1 MPLDLS
7 NLNPEQR
14 EAVEH
19 IEGPSLIIAGA
30 GSGKTRVLTS
40 KIAHLIDSGV
50 NPAEILALTFTNKAA
65 REMKERVVA
74 LTGGQ
79 AERIWMGT
87 FHSMFSRILR
97 MEAELV
103 GFSRDYTIYDA
114 ADSLSVI
121 KSLMNEQ
128 NVSPDKINPRG
139 VQAFISNLKNRYML
153 PPEFDPLANT
163 FFEKIVSSIYYVY
176 FERLRR
182 NNSMDFDDLLIYPL
196 ILFEKYEEILNKYR
210 NRFRFVL
217 VDEYQDTNRA
227 QYEIV
232 KALVQIHRN
241 ITVVGDDAQS
251 IYKWRGAD
259 IQNIFDFRDDFEEYK
274 MFRLEQNYRSTKK
287 ILDLAGLVIQKNSKQ
302 IEKKLWTDN
311 KDGEYVT
318 MVESL
323 TDKEEASK
331 ISRYISK
338 EIHERRINFKDVAIL
353 YRTNAQSRTFEEFF
367 RLNGIPYIIV
377 GGIRFYERK
386 EIKDILAHLRII
398 VNPSDEESVLR
409 VLLLKEGLGKTTVE
423 KLKSTAAEAGKT
435 LYEAIKDIENIP
447 HISGK
452 TRNKIIEVLNFT
464 NKYRYLKEDM
474 KVTEIVR
481 GVVDETGMVNQLK
494 LENTS
499 EAEERINNINE
510 LVSAVAEFEESV
522 ENPTMEEFLTQV
534 SLVSDIDEVDERKN
548 AVTLM
553 TIHAAKGLEFPVVFI
568 VGMEEGIFPVSSSM
582 NSLEE
587 LEEERRLFYVA
598 ITRAMQKLYISFAN
612 QRFRF
617 GTRTYQVK
625 SRFLKEA
632 EDEYNKLNL
641 VEYERI
647 KQAKSKGGFAGRAQ
661 KAPQKIRIDFSA
673 KQDDGYEEHDEFSD
687 IVKGKGVYHETFG
700 SGVVLGVQ
708 GKGKDKKADILFED
722 CGLKKII
729 LKYAKLRVN
738 FD

>member
-14 EAVEH
+14 RAVEQ

-40 KIAHLIDSGV
+40 KIAHLIDSGI
-50 NPAEILALTFTNKAA
+50 NPREILALTFTNKAA
-65 REMKERVVA
+65 REMKDCVVA
-74 LTGGQ
+74 LTGGS
-79 AERIWMGT
+79 AENIWMGT
-87 FHSMFSRILR
+87 FHSMFARILR
-97 MEAELV
+97 MEAELI
-103 GFSRDYTIYDA
+103 GFTRYYTIYDT
-114 ADSLSVI
+114 ADSVSVI
-121 KSLMNEQ
+121 KSIMSEQ
-128 NVSPDKINPRG
+128 NVSTDKINPKS
-139 VQAFISNLKNRYML
+139 VQAFISNVKNRYVL
-153 PPEFDPLANT
+153 PAEFDALAQT
-163 FFEKIVSSIYYVY
+163 FFEKIVSSVYSVY
-176 FERLRR
+176 FDRLRK
-182 NNSMDFDDLLIYPL
+182 NNAMDFDDLLIYPL
-196 ILFEKYEEILNKYR
+196 ILFEKFEEILNKYR

-232 KALVQIHRN
+232 KALSQTHKN

-259 IQNIFDFRDDFEEYK
+259 IQNIFDFRNDFPEHK
-274 MFRLEQNYRSTKK
+274 LFRLEQNYRSTKK
-287 ILDLAGLVIQKNSKQ
+287 ILDMAGLVIQKNQRQ
-302 IEKKLWTDN
+302 IEKKLWTEN
-311 KDGEYVT
+311 HEGEYVT
-318 MVESL
+318 MLESL

-338 EIHERRINFKDVAIL
+338 EIHERHINFKDAAIL

-386 EIKDILAHLRII
+386 EIKDILAHLRVI
-398 VNPSDEESVLR
+398 VNPADEESLLR
-409 VLLLKEGLGKTTVE
+409 VLLMKEGLGKTTIE
-423 KLKSTAAEAGKT
+423 KIRTQAETENKT
-435 LYEAIKDIENIP
+435 LYEVIKNPENLA

-452 TRNKIIEVLNFT
+452 TRNKIVEVLNFT
-464 NKYRYLKEDM
+464 NKYKYLKEEM
-474 KVTEIVR
+474 ELTEMVR
-481 GVVDETGMVNQLK
+481 GVIDETGLPGLLR
-494 LENTS
+494 LENTAES
-499 EAEERINNINE
+499 EERMNNITE
-510 LVSAVAEFEESV
+510 LVSAVAQFAESS
-522 ENPTMEEFLTQV
+522 ETPTLEEFLTQV
-534 SLVSDIDEVDERKN
+534 SLVSDIDEVDEKKN

-568 VGMEEGIFPVSSSM
+568 VGVEEGIFPVNSSL
-582 NSLEE
+582 NSLDE

-598 ITRAMQKLYISFAN
+598 ITRAMSKLYISFAD

-617 GTRTYQVK
+617 GTRSYQVK

-647 KQAKSKGGFAGRAQ
+647 KQAKGRHGFSKKTSSAAQ
-661 KAPQKIRIDFSA
+661 RIKIDFTA
-673 KQDDGYEEHDEFSD
+673 ARDDDFDDNGEFSD

-738 FD
+738 LE